1 VFNQSQGQGWGR
13 GGRGVLGQS
22 GIGEQR
28 GYISDDKGHFHI
40 PAGVV
45 VRRRKKNKNIITHVT
60 EEQFFFVKL
69 ERTLTYL
76 ALGILGGGAA
86 MGVGEGWYGPGAGG
100 G

>member
-1 VFNQSQGQGWGR
+1 MGEGR
-13 GGRGVLGQS
+13 QRCPRAIWDRGAEGVQT
-22 GIGEQR
+22 
-28 GYISDDKGHFHI
+28 HI
-40 PAGVV
+40 QTS
-45 VRRRKKNKNIITHVT
+45 ITHVT